1 MENKVREEGQ
11 KKTHKTDEIE
21 KKKQKTSLQI
31 QPQIIVLNVNS
42 LNHTIGGHRL
52 DGKARP

>member
-1 MENKVREEGQ
+1 MENNVREEGQ
-11 KKTHKTDEIE
+11 KKHTKLMKQ
-21 KKKQKTSLQI
+21 KKKKTSLQI